1 MHPIINYLFVFLQS
15 VIIFKFLDIYEP
27 DNYVKYVWLGLA
39 VFFGI
44 RLYKTISFYT
54 RYKKV
59 VKVVDMQDPKSV
71 AESDLPEE
79 LKEKLFSFI
88 ESLEEVSNKKCD
100 NPKCRSCW
108 KELQEDGG
116 KQL

>member
-1 MHPIINYLFVFLQS
+1 MHPVINYLFVFLQS

-27 DNYVKYVWLGLA
+27 ENYVKYVWLGLA

-44 RLYKTISFYT
+44 RLYETISFYV

-59 VKVVDMQDPKSV
+59 VKVVDMKDPKSV

-88 ESLEEVSNKKCD
+88 ESLEEISNKKCD
-100 NPKCRSCW
+100 NPKCKSCW